1 MIKKI
6 FILVLLVSSSTLGI
20 LCAQPPT
27 SEELQRQRIKLKKE
41 MQEAEAMLSENK
53 KQTSENFLQWKLVN
67 NKVNLQAKI
76 LENIDKDLN
85 VIDNNVYR
93 MQLDINKYGRILD
106 TLKQE
111 YAKSMVYA
119 YKNRSNYDFLNFIFS
134 ADNFNDAIKRI
145 AYLKSYRNYREM
157 QGQNILRTQELRKQK
172 IASLSNAKQSKNI
185 ALKSQTTEV
194 EQLEKQ
200 KQEQDRILSELQKKG
215 KSISGQIAAKQ
226 AQIKKVDGIINAAIK
241 KAIADAKKA
250 DLAKKTE
257 ADRIKRE
264 EAKAVAKKQADD
276 EKARKAEIAR
286 IAALNKAAADEAA
299 VKGTV
304 AKVIPTPAPIVTP
317 TKVTTAPAK
326 TNNTNEL
333 LNSSNIAL
341 NSSFERN
348 RGSLPWPVDNGFV
361 MMHYGKNKLPSG
373 SDYIISC
380 TTISSQVGAAVKAV
394 FDGTVIQVSKIDENT
409 DAIVIQ
415 HGRYFSTYSNINGV
429 TVNIGQAVRT
439 GQAIARVAANV
450 DGVGAVDF
458 YMSSEKSDLNP
469 ESWLRA
475 R

>member
-1 MIKKI
+1 MIRK
-6 FILVLLVSSSTLGI
+6 FLFFVLLFTLGTLSI
-20 LCAQPPT
+20 LHAQPAT
-27 SEELQRQRIKLKKE
+27 SEELQRERIKLKKE
-41 MQEAEAMLSENK
+41 MQEAEAMLNENK

-76 LENIDKDLN
+76 LENIDKDLT

-172 IASLSNAKQSKNI
+172 IGALSNAKQTKNI

-194 EQLEKQ
+194 IQLEKQ

-226 AQIKKVDGIINAAIK
+226 AQLKKVDGIINAAIK

-250 DLAKKTE
+250 DLAKKAE

-264 EAKAVAKKQADD
+264 EAKVFAKKQADD

-286 IAALNKAAADEAA
+286 INAANKAAADEAA

-304 AKVIPTPAPIVTP
+304 AKVIPTPAPV
-317 TKVTTAPAK
+317 VAPVKAAPVAEK
-326 TNNTNEL
+326 SSSSYEL
-333 LNSSNIAL
+333 LNSSNTAL
-341 NSSFERN
+341 NTSFERN
-348 RGSLPWPVDNGFV
+348 RGSLPWPVDKGFV
-361 MMHYGKNKLPSG
+361 LMHYGANKLPSG
-373 SDYIISC
+373 TSYISPF
-380 TTISSQVGAAVKAV
+380 TTISTQVGAPVKSV
-394 FDGTVIQVSKIDENT
+394 FDGTVIQVAKIDENT
-409 DAIVIQ
+409 DAVVIQ
-415 HGRYFSTYSNINGV
+415 HGRYFSSYSNINGV
-429 TVNIGQAVRT
+429 SVSVGQAVRT
-439 GQAIARVAANV
+439 GQTIAKVAANV
-450 DGVGAVDF
+450 DGIGAVDF
-458 YMSSEKSDLNP
+458 YMSNEKSDFNP
-469 ESWLRA
+469 ESWLR
-475 R
+475 RQ

>member
-1 MIKKI
+1 MIKKNL
-6 FILVLLVSSSTLGI
+6 FYILLLTLSSIGI
-20 LCAQPPT
+20 LEAQPPT
-27 SEELQRQRIKLKKE
+27 SEDLQRQRIKLKKE

-76 LENIDKDLN
+76 LENIDKDLH

-172 IASLSNAKQSKNI
+172 VAALGNAKQSKNI

-194 EQLEKQ
+194 VQLEKQ

-226 AQIKKVDGIINAAIK
+226 AQIKKVDGVINAAIK

-250 DLAKKTE
+250 DLAKKAE

-264 EAKAVAKKQADD
+264 EAKAFAKKQADD

-286 IAALNKAAADEAA
+286 INAVNKAAADEATI
-299 VKGTV
+299 KGTV
-304 AKVIPTPAPIVTP
+304 AKVIPTPTAVVAPK
-317 TKVTTAPAK
+317 KVDAEPAK
-326 TNNTNEL
+326 TNNTSEL
-333 LNSSNIAL
+333 LNSSNTLL

-348 RGSLPWPVDNGFV
+348 RGSLPWPVDKGFV

-380 TTISSQVGAAVKAV
+380 TTISSQVGASVKAV

-415 HGRYFSTYSNINGV
+415 HGKYFSTYSNINGV
-429 TVNIGQAVRT
+429 SVSIGQAVRT
-439 GQAIARVAANV
+439 GQSIAKVAANV
-450 DGVGAVDF
+450 DGIGAVDF
-458 YMSSEKSDLNP
+458 YMSSATSDLNP
-469 ESWLRA
+469 ESWLRS